1 MATGLQ
7 KGFLIISTIIF
18 SGHLS
23 AAEIYNKDGNKL
35 DLYGKLDARHTF
47 SSAAGKDGDQTYA
60 RLGFKG
66 ATNITENLTGFGQWE
81 YNFQANNAESEGD
94 KGNAT
99 RLGFAGLKFG
109 KLGSLD
115 YGRNYGIVY
124 DVEAWTDMLPVF
136 GGDSYTKVDNFMVKR
151 ANNLLT
157 YRNRD
162 FFGLVDGWNIGI
174 QYQGKN
180 DSASE
185 SSNGRN
191 SVTQQNGDGFGLS
204 SSYKFDSGVGL
215 VAAYA
220 SSDRTQKQVEA
231 GKTSYSEFASGNRAE
246 VWSSAIK
253 YDANQVYLAAMYA
266 QTLNMTAYGNGG
278 IAGKTK
284 NVEITAQYQFES
296 GLRPSLAY
304 LQSKGENLN
313 SFYGNNQDLVKY
325 IDIGS
330 YYYFNKNMSAYID
343 YKINLLD
350 NNDFTRKN
358 AISTNNV
365 VGTGLTYQF

>member
-1 MATGLQ
+1 MFGI
-7 KGFLIISTIIF
+7 KKSFIIISAIAF
-18 SGHLS
+18 SGTLS

-35 DLYGKLDARHTF
+35 DLYGKLDARHTL
-47 SSAAGKDGDQTYA
+47 SQAASKDGDQTYA

-66 ATNITENLTGFGQWE
+66 VTVITDELTGFGQWE
-81 YNFQANNAESEGD
+81 YNFQANYAESQGD

-99 RLGFAGLKFG
+99 RLGFAGLKFDRF
-109 KLGSLD
+109 GSLD

-180 DSASE
+180 DNASE
-185 SSNGRN
+185 SANGRD
-191 SVTQQNGDGFGLS
+191 SLVSQNGDGFGIS
-204 SSYKFDSGVGL
+204 SSYKLDSGIGFA
-215 VAAYA
+215 AAYA
-220 SSDRTQKQVEA
+220 SSDRTYDQEHA
-231 GKTSYSEFASGNRAE
+231 GKTINSEFASGSRAE
-246 VWSSAIK
+246 VWTVATK
-253 YDANQVYLAAMYA
+253 YDANQLYLAAMFA
-266 QTLNMTAYGNGG
+266 QTLNMTPYGKGG

-284 NVEITAQYQFES
+284 NIEITAQYQFES

-304 LQSKGENLN
+304 LQSKGNDLN
-313 SFYGNNQDLVKY
+313 SYYGNSQDLVKY
-325 IDIGS
+325 IEVGS
-330 YYYFNKNMSAYID
+330 YYYFNKNMTAYVD

-350 NNDFTRKN
+350 DNAFTQAN
-358 AISTNNV
+358 AISTDNI
-365 VGTGLTYQF
+365 VGVGLTYQF